1 MYKKCANRVVN
12 MCPCITVSGINAI
25 NDCKTINFP
34 KIVIIRKIICNFAC
48 RCQYVAGVVFFMKAG
63 AGRFMVTYG

>member
-1 MYKKCANRVVN
+1 MRKQGCKYA
-12 MCPCITVSGINAI
+12 PYITVSGVNAI

-48 RCQYVAGVVFFMKAG
+48 RCQYVAGVVFFMKAS
-63 AGRFMVTYG
+63 ADSFMVTYG